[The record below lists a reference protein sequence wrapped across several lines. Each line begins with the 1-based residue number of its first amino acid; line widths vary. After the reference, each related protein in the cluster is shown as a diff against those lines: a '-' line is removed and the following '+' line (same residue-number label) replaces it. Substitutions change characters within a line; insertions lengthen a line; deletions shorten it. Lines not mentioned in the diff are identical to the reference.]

1 MKTRK
6 YPSIVAKSIG
16 AASLCAALTGLGT
29 FNSTV
34 YAATATSVQ
43 QAVDGVVNPLVANGS
58 FSGAVLLEK
67 HGTVL
72 VEEAYGLANIA
83 NSQPNTVDTRFAI
96 GTITQTFVA
105 AAMMQ
110 LVQEGL
116 LSLKDPVSTF
126 FPNNPNTVAQNI
138 TVGELLT
145 QTSGAPASATGT
157 AAMPGTVFQYSPL
170 NYVLAGQIIQ
180 SVTGVSAATYIQQNI
195 LTPLGMNN
203 TGFLTTTMSAVPN
216 AATGYD
222 TASPTSASPGTA
234 NQGSGSQGSGSQGTP
249 NLTVTPVDFG
259 SQQFVGSDN
268 MYSTIGDLYKWD
280 QALYSGKVLQSQYVQ
295 ELFLPTSLSEQALK
309 TYGYGLGWDVSLGTT
324 RAEVES
330 TVPGYESF
338 IYRDMAADETLIILS
353 NQDFA
358 PIAQMA
364 QNLQGVLA
372 QAPISTPPLNSNV
385 GGQKQIVVNG
395 KAVSKPD
402 SRVALSTTFM
412 PIWYVGQALQ
422 ALGIQQS
429 WDATNRS
436 WNITLPSTIKAD
448 FSNIQLGTG
457 NTDIFVN
464 GQLVERINT
473 YAWPDPA
480 TGNKSITTYA
490 PIFYIQQIM
499 SQAGIKNTWDGKSW
513 MATTN

>member
-1 MKTRK
+1 MKTK
-6 YPSIVAKSIG
+6 KS
-16 AASLCAALTGLGT
+16 SLAMKAVSALSACAVLTSLGT
-29 FNSTV
+29 FHATA

-43 QAVDGVVNPLVANGS
+43 QSVDSVINPLVTNGD

-72 VEEAYGLANIA
+72 AEKAYGLANVA

-105 AAMMQ
+105 AAILQ

-126 FPNNPNTVAQNI
+126 FPNNPNTVGQNI

-145 QTSGAPASATGT
+145 QTSGAPASSTGT
-157 AAMPGTVFQYSPL
+157 ASMPGTVFQYSPL
-170 NYVLAGQIIQ
+170 NYVLAGQIIK

-203 TGFLTTTMSAVPN
+203 TGFLSTTMSAVPN
-216 AATGYD
+216 SATGYD
-222 TASPTSASPGTA
+222 NANPSSSNQGTTNQGTA
-234 NQGSGSQGSGSQGTP
+234 NQNGSTQ
-249 NLTVTPVDFG
+249 TVTPVDFG
-259 SQQFVGSDN
+259 SQQFAGSDN

-280 QALYSGKVLQSQYVQ
+280 QALYSGKIINRQYVQ
-295 ELFLPTSLSEQALK
+295 ELFLPTSLSVQALK
-309 TYGYGLGWDVSLGTT
+309 TYGYGLGWEVSLGTT

-338 IYRDMAADETLIILS
+338 IYRDMANDETLIILS
-353 NQDFA
+353 NRDWA
-358 PIAQMA
+358 PMVQMA
-364 QNLQGVLA
+364 QKLQTILA
-372 QAPISTPPLNSNV
+372 QAPISTPSLTSTV

-395 KAVSKPD
+395 KTISQPD

-422 ALGIQQS
+422 SLGIQQS
-429 WDATNRS
+429 WDGTNRI
-436 WNITLPSTIKAD
+436 WNITLPSTAKTD
-448 FSNIQLGTG
+448 FSNVDLGTG
-457 NTDIFVN
+457 NTDIYVN
-464 GQLVERINT
+464 GQLVKRINT

-490 PIFYIQQIM
+490 PIFYIQQII
-499 SQAGIKNTWDGKSW
+499 SQVGIKNTWDGQSW
-513 MATTN
+513 TATTN

>member
-6 YPSIVAKSIG
+6 YHRMAMKSIG
-16 AASLCAALTGLGT
+16 VASLCAVLTGLG
-29 FNSTV
+29 NLNGAA

-43 QAVDGVVNPLVANGS
+43 QSVDNVVNPFVTNGS

-72 VEEAYGLANIA
+72 AEKAYGLASVAKNQA
-83 NSQPNTVDTRFAI
+83 NTVNTRFAI

-105 AAMMQ
+105 AAIMQ

-145 QTSGAPASATGT
+145 QTSGAPASASS
-157 AAMPGTVFQYSPL
+157 AASQPGTVFQFSAL

-203 TGFLTTTMSAVPN
+203 TGFLSTTMSAVAN
-216 AATGYD
+216 SATGYD
-222 TASPTSASPGTA
+222 NSNPTNS
-234 NQGSGSQGSGSQGTP
+234 SQGTSGQ
-249 NLTVTPVDFG
+249 TITPVDFG
-259 SQQFVGSDN
+259 SQASAGSDN

-280 QALYSGKVLQSQYVQ
+280 QALYSGKVIQRQYLQ

-309 TYGYGLGWDVSLGTT
+309 TYGYGLGWDVSFGTT

-338 IYRDMAADETLIILS
+338 IYRDMAHDETLIILS
-353 NQDFA
+353 NRDWA
-358 PIAQMA
+358 PVGQMA
-364 QNLQGVLA
+364 QELETVLT
-372 QAPISTPPLNSNV
+372 QAPISTPSLNSTV
-385 GGQKQIVVNG
+385 GGQEQIVVHG
-395 KAVSKPD
+395 KTISKPF

-422 ALGIQQS
+422 SLGIQQS
-429 WDATNRS
+429 WDGTNRI
-436 WNITLPSTIKAD
+436 WNITLPSTAKVD
-448 FSNIQLGTG
+448 FSNISLGTG
-457 NTDIFVN
+457 NTDIYVN
-464 GQLVERINT
+464 GQLVKRINT

-480 TGNKSITTYA
+480 SGNKSITTYA
-490 PIFYIQQIM
+490 PIFYIQQII
-499 SQAGIKNTWDGKSW
+499 SQVGIKNTWNGHSW
-513 MATTN
+513 IAN